1 MKKFIT
7 YTLSILGLTIG
18 LVYLSDFI
26 YTEVYTHF
34 KPRNKL
40 QYILKTKNENFD
52 IVFIGSSRVANHID
66 TELFDSISNKK
77 TINLGVEGAGLND
90 NLLQLKLLIN
100 SNHISNVFLQ
110 IDSNFES
117 ISPSNIA
124 ISEAM
129 PFLKNKIIKNHI
141 KKYFE
146 NFEKLEYIPF
156 YRYAVNDP
164 KIGFREFF
172 FSIIN
177 KKPATNPNAG
187 FTPKFGNKIPKTE
200 TSLPILIRK
209 GNIILDEIIKICKK
223 NKISLTLYTSPY
235 CSKIKTEDYIKKLI
249 NKFPNLINL
258 SKGYNDRL
266 FYDCG
271 HLNNQGAKIF
281 TNNLYNET
289 KDKIMINSRTHNT
302 IQN

>member
-1 MKKFIT
+1 
-7 YTLSILGLTIG
+7 
-18 LVYLSDFI
+18 
-26 YTEVYTHF
+26 
-34 KPRNKL
+34 
-40 QYILKTKNENFD
+40 
-52 IVFIGSSRVANHID
+52 
-66 TELFDSISNKK
+66 
-77 TINLGVEGAGLND
+77 
-90 NLLQLKLLIN
+90 
-100 SNHISNVFLQ
+100 
-110 IDSNFES
+110 
-117 ISPSNIA
+117 
-124 ISEAM
+124 
-129 PFLKNKIIKNHI
+129 
-141 KKYFE
+141 
-146 NFEKLEYIPF
+146 
-156 YRYAVNDP
+156 VNDP

-200 TSLPILIRK
+200 SSLPKLIRK
-209 GNIILDEIIKICKK
+209 ENIILDEIIKICKI

-258 SKGYNDRL
+258 SKGYNDSS

-302 IQN
+302 VYN